1 MLCCTSSVC
10 LAKHLSV
17 VNVRWVSFN
26 DEKASV
32 MLSGEVKKTQVN
44 TMSHCACVV
53 SEHQPEL
60 SEGDRREVSEQHTV
74 EVSEEHAVE
83 VTQYVPAH

>member
-1 MLCCTSSVC
+1 MLCCTNSVC

-32 MLSGEVKKTQVN
+32 MLSGEVKKTQAL
-44 TMSHCACVV
+44 MLLYIQRDSIKRVV
-53 SEHQPEL
+53 PQSSQAE
-60 SEGDRREVSEQHTV
+60 STSKKSRSK
-74 EVSEEHAVE
+74 
-83 VTQYVPAH
+83 